1 MRFAPLSD
9 VRDRGDGPSLRRRAT
24 ALTLAILANVLL
36 LIALLTLN
44 APPDERPRGKSGPI
58 VLTLEPAANPAPAVQ
73 PNEKAAEAPPVKA
86 PPDRPPPPPVETPPL
101 PTTNPIPFLVMTK
114 EEFAAADISR
124 FGNRNPPGDSTQQ
137 ASAAGDS
144 ERVGTAPD
152 GEPLYAAQWH
162 RRPTRAELSAYLPPR
177 MSEGWG
183 LIACKTAAGYRVED
197 CVELGDSPPGSRLAG
212 AVRQAA
218 WQFRVRPPR
227 VGGKELVGTWVRIR
241 IDYTSS
247 AGP

>member
-1 MRFAPLSD
+1 
-9 VRDRGDGPSLRRRAT
+9 
-24 ALTLAILANVLL
+24 LAILANVLL

-44 APPDERPRGKSGPI
+44 APPGERSGPKPGPF
-58 VLTLEPAANPAPAVQ
+58 VLTLEPPASPAPAVQ
-73 PNEKAAEAPPVKA
+73 PSEKAAEAPPVKA
-86 PPDRPPPPPVETPPL
+86 PRVPPPTPVKPPVL
-101 PTTNPIPFLVMTK
+101 PTTNPIPFLEMTK

-124 FGNRNPPGDSTQQ
+124 FGNRGPAGTQQ

-177 MSEGWG
+177 MSGDGWG
-183 LIACKTAAGYRVED
+183 LIACKTVAGYRVED

-241 IDYTSS
+241 IDYTSA